1 MSKLLDEVVSELSR
15 LPGIG
20 RRTAMRLA
28 MHLLR
33 MEPRD
38 VELMSESI
46 SRFRT
51 DIRYCCRCNNLSDD
65 DLCEICADTARYT
78 DGYSRST
85 AGQGPAVDREYPS
98 V

>member
-1 MSKLLDEVVSELSR
+1 MSKLLDEVGSELSR

-38 VELMSESI
+38 V
-46 SRFRT
+46 
-51 DIRYCCRCNNLSDD
+51 
-65 DLCEICADTARYT
+65 
-78 DGYSRST
+78 G
-85 AGQGPAVDREYPS
+85 
-98 V
+98 

>member
-51 DIRYCCRCNNLSDD
+51 DIRYCSRCNNLSDRKSTR
-65 DLCEICADTARYT
+65 LNSSHNVI
-78 DGYSRST
+78 SRM
-85 AGQGPAVDREYPS
+85 PS
-98 V
+98 SA